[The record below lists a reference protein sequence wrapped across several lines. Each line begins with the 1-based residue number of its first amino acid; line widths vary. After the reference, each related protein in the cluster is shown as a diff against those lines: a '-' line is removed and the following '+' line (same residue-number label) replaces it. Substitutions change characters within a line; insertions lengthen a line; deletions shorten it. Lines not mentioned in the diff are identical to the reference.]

1 MMPKFKNKQIILLI
15 ILSFLVLIGLQL
27 NNSIGLYKQSENKFE
42 THVYNVLTKI
52 SIIHEKIS
60 DFSRYQAILQNDISG
75 QYQNALKQEFQN
87 LLPIEESVSIRD
99 TFITSNG
106 NKNKYLLIEGT
117 SYDSISDVR
126 TYHQVIS
133 RDITELSQ
141 LINVSHENN
150 KDEDSS
156 RLGFQL
162 DRLATNSL
170 VKKSEYI
177 NELLVSAFR
186 NIGGLSPEQRVD
198 LAVLDSIITFTLLQE
213 NISSKFKY
221 LITSQN
227 HQEIVFPA
235 YSNGYQKD
243 LDTTKAYHIR
253 LFPGNLV
260 DDELTLHIVLT
271 NKERLLLSEIWL
283 TLLVSILLII
293 FVIIVFGVLY
303 RTLSYQ
309 SKLDE
314 MKSDFIG
321 NMTHELKTPI
331 STINLACEALAD
343 QNMSSSKE
351 DINTLVKMIKDEN
364 QRLTGLVEQILQNA
378 ALENNNFKLDKK
390 LVNLNTQIKEVS
402 ELFRLKLE
410 NLKGQIKFNLSNEN
424 LEIYADS
431 NQLSNLIS
439 NLIDNAIK
447 YSKQEPNIQISTEVN
462 EKHILLTIAD
472 QGIGIKKEYLDKIF
486 DKLYRIPKGN
496 IHDVKGFGL
505 GLSYVKYIVE
515 IHGWQIKV
523 TSSFGEGTRFMIY
536 IKKED

>member
-99 TFITSNG
+99 TFITSDG

-198 LAVLDSIITFTLLQE
+198 LAVLDSIITFTLFQE

-331 STINLACEALAD
+331 STINLACEALTD

-351 DINTLVKMIKDEN
+351 DINALVKMIKDEN

-410 NLKGQIKFNLSNEN
+410 NLNGHITFNLSNEN

-505 GLSYVKYIVE
+505 GLSYVKSIVE